1 MEITRKEDINLY
13 FGQSFEELSH
23 FFFFFKFNFNVGN
36 VFYQ

>member
-23 FFFFFKFNFNVGN
+23 FFFFYYCSLQNEL
-36 VFYQ
+36 YL